1 MRFYDRQI
9 EKDLHANDSKS
20 KRVKKEYDGYRKTL
34 EHSQH
39 LGEARGREVLER
51 NRRNTLTDRRR
62 ETDGTKP
69 REEYSRGRPLVEYPR
84 GRPSEEYPVGKLN
97 HRDRDEVFPKHKSKR
112 EYEGPIKKDL
122 KDEPHPM
129 DKSYL
134 GEKANRRDMSNPVD
148 RRAPH
153 ESRNKEKSDTR
164 HDTQRDENHGEG
176 IGGVRSKNKL
186 PLAPKQLRLEQPLK
200 KVEKRSLTSQVRH
213 SHSCTRT
220 Y

>member
-1 MRFYDRQI
+1 MRFYVRQI

-20 KRVKKEYDGYRKTL
+20 KRVKKEYDGYRKTR

-69 REEYSRGRPLVEYPR
+69 REEYSRPLVEYPR
-84 GRPSEEYPVGKLN
+84 GRPSEEYPMGKLN
-97 HRDRDEVFPKHKSKR
+97 HRDEVFPKHKSKH
-112 EYEGPIKKDL
+112 EYEGPIRKHL
-122 KDEPHPM
+122 KDEPRPM